1 MLARAIREGVGHDG
15 RGLGGQMWW
24 WAFRALS
31 DEDLASIIVYLRS
44 LPPVANSLPPRLLS
58 PELEKG
64 RAEGARPLDG
74 PVAARDLT
82 DPVERGRYL
91 IEIADCLGCHSA
103 WEAPIQPG
111 LGGGG
116 NAVERFGEDH
126 LEPPGSRILHQH
138 LDARSHQARAGER
151 MIRVAVMD
159 VPALAPG
166 ALFTHPDLVFDGGV
180 ALIVRGVAR
189 VDGYRGHVASLRPAG
204 GCSG

>member
-31 DEDLASIIVYLRS
+31 DEDLAAIIVYLRS
-44 LPPVANSLPPRLLS
+44 LPPVANALPPATPLAGAGEGAR
-58 PELEKG
+58 
-64 RAEGARPLDG
+64 EGARPLDG

-82 DPVERGRYL
+82 DPVERGPYL

-116 NAVERFGEDH
+116 NAVERFG
-126 LEPPGSRILHQH
+126 R
-138 LDARSHQARAGER
+138 RSG
-151 MIRVAVMD
+151 
-159 VPALAPG
+159 AP
-166 ALFTHPDLVFDGGV
+166 T
-180 ALIVRGVAR
+180 
-189 VDGYRGHVASLRPAG
+189 
-204 GCSG
+204 